1 MTRLRQPTRC
11 RAVSDGRH
19 VSETSDLRGCDILRD
34 PLSDQLEEVRR
45 LMMVMMRVQGVTSAA
60 ALR

>member
-1 MTRLRQPTRC
+1 MNSNE
-11 RAVSDGRH
+11 VSVG
-19 VSETSDLRGCDILRD
+19 ETSVLRGCDILRD